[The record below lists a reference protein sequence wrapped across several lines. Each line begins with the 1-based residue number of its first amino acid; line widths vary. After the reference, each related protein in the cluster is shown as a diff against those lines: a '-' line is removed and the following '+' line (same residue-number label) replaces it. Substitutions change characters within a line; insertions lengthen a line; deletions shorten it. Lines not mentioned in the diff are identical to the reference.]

1 MWLKSLPLAIF
12 KGLTFFCRNTSPQK
26 CLLPCP
32 PIDPK
37 HPPRFRNISGKWNSI
52 DHCDLYASYDDQS
65 TNHNFILDEGA
76 IHGNH
81 NHHEHFPHLIGEM
94 KWSLSFLKNLSHL
107 FGGIPWASNLIHIWT
122 RADFGQIFQRTRE
135 GSSNGPFKVLGWYEN
150 PWPII
155 P

>member
-1 MWLKSLPLAIF
+1 MNGTDIKMYDDHIALTHKHVAQIFAFSNFQRSYVFFPQYVTAKMSAPL
-12 KGLTFFCRNTSPQK
+12 
-26 CLLPCP
+26 CP

-81 NHHEHFPHLIGEM
+81 NHHEHQPLDWVNEM
-94 KWSLSFLKNLSHL
+94 EPKFLYESFTL
-107 FGGIPWASNLIHIWT
+107 FGGIP
-122 RADFGQIFQRTRE
+122 
-135 GSSNGPFKVLGWYEN
+135 
-150 PWPII
+150 
-155 P
+155 